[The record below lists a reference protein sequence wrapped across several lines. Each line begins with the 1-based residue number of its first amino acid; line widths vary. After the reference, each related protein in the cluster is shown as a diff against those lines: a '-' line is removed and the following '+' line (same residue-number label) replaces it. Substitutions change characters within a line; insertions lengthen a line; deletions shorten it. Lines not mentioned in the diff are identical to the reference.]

1 MSSFG
6 HAILAL
12 DHGAAFQTAA
22 KYAEIQVVVWLNR
35 CLFLLPETLLMPDVM
50 KFVAVDLGA
59 SSGRLV
65 VGHWDGSHFWLED
78 LHRFPNGAVSLHGNI
93 YWDVLRIWSEIQVGL
108 TKFRA
113 RYDESPAGIGID
125 AWGVDFAL
133 LDRRG
138 RLLDNPSHY
147 RDPRTNGVPEQA
159 FKLISERRIFSTTG
173 VQTWS
178 INTLFQ
184 LYSMVRARDPKLDS
198 VQTLLMIPDLFNY
211 FLCGERAIEYTE
223 ASTTQM
229 YNLAAK
235 DWDRATMQALSI
247 DERILPRV
255 VEPATVLAPVYRE
268 VLETC
273 GFATPFPTIA
283 VASHDTASAVA
294 SIPNLDEQSAFI
306 SSGTWSLMGLEL
318 DAPITSEHAQQ
329 LNLTN
334 EGGAGGAT
342 LLLRNLTGLWIVQEC
357 MRQWEIEGK
366 GCSWDELIAEAKTAQ
381 PFRSLVYPDAKVFLA
396 PKNMPA
402 AIRNFCKA
410 SGQTVPESRG
420 ELARCGFESLSLS
433 YAATLDMLESLTG
446 REIRTLRIVGGGSQN
461 SLLCQLTSDACN
473 RTVVAG
479 PVEASALGNVMLQ
492 AVAVG
497 VLPDLAAGRAAIG
510 ASVEYSTYTPQTDEA
525 WADAQSRYKSLETA
539 SF

>member
-1 MSSFG
+1 
-6 HAILAL
+6 
-12 DHGAAFQTAA
+12 
-22 KYAEIQVVVWLNR
+22 
-35 CLFLLPETLLMPDVM
+35 M
-50 KFVAVDLGA
+50 KFVAVDLGG

-65 VGHWDGSHFWLED
+65 VGHWDGSRFSLED
-78 LHRFPNGAVSLHGNI
+78 LHRFPNGAVTLRGSI

-113 RYDESPAGIGID
+113 RFDESPAGVGID

-147 RDPRTNGVPEQA
+147 RDPRTAGVPEQA
-159 FKLISERRIFSTTG
+159 FKRVSERQIFSSTG

-184 LYSMVRARDPKLDS
+184 LYSMVLARDPKLDAA
-198 VQTLLMIPDLFNY
+198 QTLLMIPDLFNY
-211 FLCGERAIEYTE
+211 FLCGERAIEFTE

-229 YNLAAK
+229 YNLATK
-235 DWDRATMQALSI
+235 SWDRESMQALSI

-255 VEPATVLAPVYRE
+255 VEPATVLGPVYRE
-268 VLETC
+268 VLDTC
-273 GFATPFPTIA
+273 GFSRPFPVIA

-294 SIPNLDEQSAFI
+294 SIPNLDQQSAWI
-306 SSGTWSLMGLEL
+306 SSGTWSLMGMEL
-318 DAPITSEHAQQ
+318 TAPVTSERAQQ
-329 LNLTN
+329 LNFTN

-357 MRQWEIEGK
+357 MRQWEIEDH
-366 GCSWDELIAEAKTAQ
+366 GCSWDELIAEAKAAQ
-381 PFRSLVYPDAKVFLA
+381 PFRSLIYPGAKDFLA
-396 PKNMPA
+396 PKNMPT
-402 AIRNFCKA
+402 AIRSFCKA

-420 ELARCGFESLSLS
+420 ELARCAFESLSLS
-433 YAATLDMLESLTG
+433 YAATLESLESLTG
-446 REIRTLRIVGGGSQN
+446 SEIRTLRVVGGGAQN
-461 SLLCQLTSDACN
+461 RFLCQLAADACD
-473 RTVVAG
+473 RAVVAG

-497 VLPDLAAGRAAIG
+497 ALPDLNAGRAAIG
-510 ASVEYSTYTPQTDEA
+510 ASIDYSTFTPLPDGA
-525 WADAQSRYKSLETA
+525 WADAKSRYKILEAA
-539 SF
+539 SS

>member
-1 MSSFG
+1 MQD
-6 HAILAL
+6 A
-12 DHGAAFQTAA
+12 
-22 KYAEIQVVVWLNR
+22 
-35 CLFLLPETLLMPDVM
+35 M

-65 VGHWDGSHFWLED
+65 VGHWDGSRFSLEE
-78 LHRFPNGAVSLHGNI
+78 LHRFPNGAVSLRGSI

-113 RYDESPAGIGID
+113 RYGDSLAGIGID

-147 RDPRTNGVPEQA
+147 RDPRTNGVPEKA
-159 FKLISERRIFSTTG
+159 FERISERRIFSATG

-184 LYSMVRARDPKLDS
+184 LYSMVLARDPKLNS
-198 VQTLLMIPDLFNY
+198 AQTLLMIPDLFNY

-229 YNLAAK
+229 YDLKAK
-235 DWDRATMQALSI
+235 DWDRETMRALSI

-255 VEPATVLAPVYRE
+255 VEPATVLGPVYRE
-268 VLETC
+268 VLDTC
-273 GFATPFPTIA
+273 GFATPFPVIA
-283 VASHDTASAVA
+283 VASHDTASAAA
-294 SIPNLDEQSAFI
+294 SIPNLDEHSAFI
-306 SSGTWSLMGLEL
+306 SSGTWSLMGMEL
-318 DAPITSEHAQQ
+318 NAPVTSERAQE
-329 LNLTN
+329 LNFTN
-334 EGGAGGAT
+334 EGGCGGST

-366 GCSWDELIAEAKTAQ
+366 GCSWDELIAEAKAVQ
-381 PFRSLVYPDAKVFLA
+381 PFRSLVHPGAKAFLA

-410 SGQTVPESRG
+410 SGQAVPESRG

-433 YAATLDMLESLTG
+433 YAATLETLQSLTG
-446 REIRTLRIVGGGSQN
+446 SEIHTLRVVGGGSLN
-461 SLLCQLTSDACN
+461 AFLCQLTSDACD
-473 RTVVAG
+473 RVIIAG

-497 VLPDLAAGRAAIG
+497 ALPDIAAGRAAIG
-510 ASVEYSTYTPQTDEA
+510 ASIEYSTYTPQPSGA
-525 WADAQSRYKSLETA
+525 WIDAKSRYQTLETA
-539 SF
+539 SS

>member
-1 MSSFG
+1 MQ
-6 HAILAL
+6 
-12 DHGAAFQTAA
+12 AA
-22 KYAEIQVVVWLNR
+22 
-35 CLFLLPETLLMPDVM
+35 M

-65 VGHWDGSHFWLED
+65 IGHWDGLKFSLEE

-113 RYDESPAGIGID
+113 RYNESPAGIGVD

-147 RDPRTNGVPEQA
+147 RDSRTNGVPEQA
-159 FKLISERRIFSTTG
+159 FKLISERRIFSATG

-198 VQTLLMIPDLFNY
+198 AQTMLMIPDLFNY

-235 DWDRATMQALSI
+235 DWDRETMQVLSI

-255 VEPATVLAPVYRE
+255 VEPATVLGPVYRE

-273 GFATPFPTIA
+273 GFTTPFPTIA

-306 SSGTWSLMGLEL
+306 SSGTWSLMGMEL
-318 DAPITSEHAQQ
+318 DAPITSERTQE
-329 LNLTN
+329 LNFTN

-357 MRQWEIEGK
+357 MRQWEIEGN
-366 GCSWDELIAEAKTAQ
+366 GCSWDELIAEAKAAQ
-381 PFRSLVYPDAKVFLA
+381 PFRSLVYPGAKVFLA

-402 AIRNFCKA
+402 AIRSFCKD
-410 SGQTVPESRG
+410 SGQVVPESRG

-433 YAATLDMLESLTG
+433 YAATLETLESLTG
-446 REIRTLRIVGGGSQN
+446 REIHTIRVVGGGAQN
-461 SLLCQLTSDACN
+461 SFLCQLTADACN

-497 VLPDLAAGRAAIG
+497 ALPDIVAGRAAIG
-510 ASVEYSTYTPQTDEA
+510 ASIEYSTFTPLPSGA
-525 WADAQSRYKSLETA
+525 WASAKLRHKALAATSS
-539 SF
+539 